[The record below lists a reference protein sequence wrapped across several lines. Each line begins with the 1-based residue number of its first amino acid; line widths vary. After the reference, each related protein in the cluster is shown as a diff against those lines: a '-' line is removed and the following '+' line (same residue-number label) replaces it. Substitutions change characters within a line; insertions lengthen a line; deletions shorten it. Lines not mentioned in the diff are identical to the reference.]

1 MRSTVLCLI
10 AVAALAT
17 ANTAWAAEANLSSA
31 TSQMASKDDPD
42 HVVCRSGEKP
52 TGSMLPGPRICHT
65 QKEWESIR
73 SQAQRALELEQNHG
87 LQSGVPN

>member
-1 MRSTVLCLI
+1 MHTRVFGLI
-10 AVAALAT
+10 VVSSLLASNLAWAQE
-17 ANTAWAAEANLSSA
+17 ANTSAAP
-31 TSQMASKDDPD
+31 QMVSRDDPD
-42 HVVCRSGEKP
+42 HVICRSGEKP

-73 SQAQRALELEQNHG
+73 AQAQRALELEQNHG